1 MKLHVLAFG
10 ITKEIVAG
18 SSFDIEVGD
27 TSTVESVRILLEEK
41 FPQLKQLACLRIA
54 LNNEFAE
61 ENQTVRAEDEL
72 ALLPPVS
79 GG

>member
-1 MKLHVLAFG
+1 MKLHILAFG
-10 ITKEIVAG
+10 ITKEIAGG

-27 TSTVESVRILLEEK
+27 ASTVESVRRMLEEK
-41 FPQLKQLACLRIA
+41 FPLLKQLACLRIA
-54 LNNEFAE
+54 LNNEFAD